1 MILPND
7 EISINKNFLLT
18 HSISNFAVLFLYK
31 VSDIYSFY
39 RIHLLLSDILQV
51 AFLLLMVH
59 KDDL

>member
-1 MILPND
+1 MMKYH
-7 EISINKNFLLT
+7 INKNFLLT
-18 HSISNFAVLFLYK
+18 HSISNFAVLCLYK

-39 RIHLLLSDILQV
+39 QIHLLLYDILQV